1 MRKLI
6 LIGVLV
12 VVIVLAAWWFWPV
25 VSRSCEDVQYW
36 DTAYGRR
43 WRAEPMVSYPFVGR
57 DDRDANAHGKW
68 KAQYINLDGDGRGWA
83 YPTLQELEDAI
94 DGWPNMRAEDLADL
108 HRIIDCIQ
116 AGCPS
121 CENVG

>member
-12 VVIVLAAWWFWPV
+12 VVIVFAAWWFWPV
-25 VSRSCEDVQYW
+25 VSEPCTDVKTW
-36 DTAYGRR
+36 ETAYGRR
-43 WRAEPMVSYPFVGR
+43 WRMEDDAHYPFVGR
-57 DDRDANAHGKW
+57 DDRDVNAHGKW

-94 DGWPNMRAEDLADL
+94 DGWPNIRAEDLASL
-108 HRIIDCIQ
+108 HHIIDCVQ
-116 AGCPS
+116 SGCS
-121 CENVG
+121 GCEEI